1 MMNNEMTY
9 DEDILWFMVKYALV
23 IIAIMIMLYFILLI
37 CYKYDILENIDIET
51 IDNIYEYVFWWVG

>member
-51 IDNIYEYVFWWVG
+51 IDNIYEYVF

>member
-37 CYKYDILENIDIET
+37 CYKHDILENIDIET
-51 IDNIYEYVFWWVG
+51 IDNIYEYVF